1 MKNHHLEFA
10 QKHIDEY
17 LHDLQTIVNID
28 SGTYT
33 KIGIDRVSAYL
44 QQRFQSLGFTTRYD
58 KQTQY
63 GDHLIATHTGQTQ
76 YGPRILFIGHIDT
89 VFPEGEVARR
99 PFTISHRNGTRIATG
114 PGVLDMKSG
123 VLIGM
128 YALRLLIGHIDTV
141 FPEGEVA
148 RRSFTI
154 SHRNGTRI
162 ATGPGVLDMKSGV
175 LIGMYALRLLIESR
189 QASYSNATFIC
200 NSDEE
205 IGSPSSR
212 PLIQELARQSDIVLL
227 FEPGRAA
234 ETIVSSRKGCG
245 QYRVE
250 VHGISAHAGVEPE
263 RGRNAILELSYQVQ
277 MMQALNGTI
286 PGATL
291 SVGIIRGGDRT
302 NVVPDYAYF
311 DMDVR
316 VADQASAEA
325 LEAAMRRVTSQ
336 NHLNDTRITLSGN
349 ILCQPFERNQRNARL
364 VELAKAAG
372 SELGLKIRDVGSG
385 GASDANNTSILGIP
399 TLDGLGAGGGLAH
412 NPGEFI
418 ELDYLP
424 ERIALVAGLIK
435 RIERNM

>member
-1 MKNHHLEFA
+1 MPNHELELA
-10 QKHIDEY
+10 QKHMDEY

-28 SGTYT
+28 SGTFT
-33 KIGIDRVSAYL
+33 KAGIDRVSAYL
-44 QQRFQSLGFTTRYD
+44 QERFQTLGFSTSFD
-58 KQTQY
+58 KQEQY
-63 GDHLIATHTGQTQ
+63 GDHLIATHSGQSAH
-76 YGPRILFIGHIDT
+76 GSRI
-89 VFPEGEVARR
+89 V
-99 PFTISHRNGTRIATG
+99 
-114 PGVLDMKSG
+114 
-123 VLIGM
+123 
-128 YALRLLIGHIDTV
+128 LIGHIDTV
-141 FPEGEVA
+141 LPDGDA
-148 RRSFTI
+148 KRRPFTI
-154 SHRNGTRI
+154 SQHNGMRI

-175 LIGMYALRLLIESR
+175 LIGMYALRLLIESQ
-189 QASYSNATFIC
+189 QAQYSNVTFIC

-212 PLIQELARQSDIVLL
+212 PLIQKLAQDADAILV

-250 VHGISAHAGVEPE
+250 VHGISAHAGVEPD

-291 SVGIIRGGDRT
+291 SVGIIRGGERT

-316 VADQASAEA
+316 TNDQASAEA
-325 LEAAMRRVTSQ
+325 LEVAMRRVVSRNKLRDTS
-336 NHLNDTRITLSGN
+336 ITLSGSM
-349 ILCQPFERNQRNARL
+349 LCQPFERNKRNARL

-372 SELGLKIRDVGSG
+372 NELGLKIQDVGSG
-385 GASDANNTSILGIP
+385 GASDANTTSAMGIP

-424 ERIALVAGLIK
+424 TRIALVAGLLR
-435 RIERNM
+435 RIDTNL

>member
-1 MKNHHLEFA
+1 MNNHRDIEQA
-10 QKHIDEY
+10 QKHMDEY
-17 LHDLQTIVNID
+17 LHDLKTIVNID

-33 KIGIDRVSAYL
+33 KAGIDRVSAYL
-44 QQRFQSLGFTTRYD
+44 QNRFQALGFSTRFD
-58 KQTQY
+58 KQEQY
-63 GDHLIATHTGQTQ
+63 GDHLIATHIGQSQ
-76 YGPRILFIGHIDT
+76 HGPHIVLIGHLDT
-89 VFPEGEVARR
+89 VLPDGEAERR
-99 PFTISHRNGTRIATG
+99 PFTINQH
-114 PGVLDMKSG
+114 
-123 VLIGM
+123 
-128 YALRLLIGHIDTV
+128 
-141 FPEGEVA
+141 
-148 RRSFTI
+148 
-154 SHRNGTRI
+154 NGTRI

-175 LIGMYALRLLIESR
+175 LIGMYALRLLIENQ
-189 QASYSNATFIC
+189 QAHYSKVTFIC

-212 PLIQELARQSDIVLL
+212 PLIQKLAQQADAVLVL
-227 FEPGRAA
+227 EPGRAA

-250 VHGISAHAGVEPE
+250 VHGLSAHAGVEPD

-277 MMQALNGTI
+277 MMQALNGAI

-316 VADQASAEA
+316 TTDRASAEA
-325 LEAAMRRVTSQ
+325 LEAAMRQVISQ
-336 NHLNDTRITLSGN
+336 NKLQGTRIMLSGSM
-349 ILCQPFERNQRNARL
+349 LCQPFERNRRNARL

-372 SELGLKIRDVGSG
+372 NELGLKIQDVGSG
-385 GASDANNTSILGIP
+385 GASDANSTSALGVP

-418 ELDYLP
+418 ELDYVP
-424 ERIALVAGLIK
+424 TRIALVAGLIR
-435 RIERNM
+435 RIERNV